1 MNFLFAVLLGALY
14 GKTVNA
20 KYGFE
25 FWFVITMLTLAL
37 TLAISYAWLFSS
49 HPLPE
54 HVLVLWSGLAACCA
68 ISNFIMIRGCLQYKH
83 LFVTK
88 KPSA

>member
-25 FWFVITMLTLAL
+25 FWILVTLMTLTLPLAL
-37 TLAISYAWLFSS
+37 GYNWVFESVD
-49 HPLPE
+49 PPKE
-54 HVLVLWSGLAACCA
+54 MLVICSGLAACWA
-68 ISNFIMIRGCLQYKH
+68 TSTFIIVRGCLQYKH

-88 KPSA
+88 KSSA